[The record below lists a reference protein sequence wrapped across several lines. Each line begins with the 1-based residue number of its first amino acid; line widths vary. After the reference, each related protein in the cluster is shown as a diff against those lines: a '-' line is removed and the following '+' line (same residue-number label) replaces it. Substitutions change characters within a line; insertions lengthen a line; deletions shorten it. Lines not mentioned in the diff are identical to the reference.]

1 MIHLISNTSVSGQA
15 QATNADF
22 LLDRVAI
29 EPISR
34 RTAKL
39 RDSSQRKL
47 ARMATQRSGKFQAP
61 SPPTKASPERP
72 GPSADKRARGF
83 KGSLAFRIRKQH
95 NKRAHVA
102 SRIKHLIKEHGMAI
116 NAGQLLVRS

>member
-1 MIHLISNTSVSGQA
+1 MSGGNPQLLRILSMIHLISDASLSGQA

-22 LLDRVAI
+22 LLDRVTI

-39 RDSSQRKL
+39 RDSNQRKL
-47 ARMATQRSGKFQAP
+47 ARMQTQRSAKNLRPQQ
-61 SPPTKASPERP
+61 SPPTKVSPEKVQ
-72 GPSADKRARGF
+72 SMDKRTRGF

-95 NKRAHVA
+95 NRRA
-102 SRIKHLIKEHGMAI
+102 
-116 NAGQLLVRS
+116 